1 MSKRTGNGRK
11 QQLAA
16 ARLLKQMNGMMG
28 NSKHCNMHNHFSF
41 SFLAEQTDPLSGRGD
56 SMLSVS
62 HRQGNNNKK
71 EQGKFK
77 IDL

>member
-11 QQLAA
+11 QQVAA
-16 ARLLKQMNGMMG
+16 VRLLKLMRG
-28 NSKHCNMHNHFSF
+28 NSKLCNMPNHFSF

-62 HRQGNNNKK
+62 HRQGNNNNK

>member
-11 QQLAA
+11 QQLTA
-16 ARLLKQMNGMMG
+16 ARPLKQMNGMG
-28 NSKHCNMHNHFSF
+28 NSKHYNMHNHFSF
-41 SFLAEQTDPLSGRGD
+41 SYLAEQTDPLSGRSD
-56 SMLSVS
+56 NMLIVS

>member
-1 MSKRTGNGRK
+1 MSKRTGNWRK

-16 ARLLKQMNGMMG
+16 ARLSKQMNDMG
-28 NSKHCNMHNHFSF
+28 TSKHCNTTITFFLFFSK
-41 SFLAEQTDPLSGRGD
+41 ADDPLSGRGD

-62 HRQGNNNKK
+62 HRHGNNKK
-71 EQGKFK
+71 EQEKFK

>member
-1 MSKRTGNGRK
+1 M

-16 ARLLKQMNGMMG
+16 AWLLKQMKG
-28 NSKHCNMHNHFSF
+28 NSKHCNMHNHFYLY
-41 SFLAEQTDPLSGRGD
+41 FLAEQTDPLSGRGD

-62 HRQGNNNKK
+62 HRQGNNNNKK

>member
-16 ARLLKQMNGMMG
+16 ARLLKQMKG

-62 HRQGNNNKK
+62 HRQGNNNKN